1 VRDRVTA
8 REGRA
13 KRLAVPLVLTV
24 SVAAAAAIA
33 TTVAATSGCG
43 DNKPDPMVD
52 AGPPDTPIV

>member
-1 VRDRVTA
+1 MRDRVTA
-8 REGRA
+8 RDGRA
-13 KRLAVPLVLTV
+13 RKLVVPLVLTV
-24 SVAAAAAIA
+24 SLATAAAIA